1 MVHALSRQRASGGR
15 RYAGY
20 FSLSAA
26 LVCLGGCDTIGI
38 GTRVTDMGDGR
49 YQIVTSQADDV
60 GKANAAAARDRC
72 PGGYSVLQKGA
83 HAESFYGSVIRGS
96 DLATFW
102 IIRCASGK

>member
-1 MVHALSRQRASGGR
+1 MRHAAVLAVTG
-15 RYAGY
+15 
-20 FSLSAA
+20 A
-26 LVCLGGCDTIGI
+26 LVLLGGCNTIGI

-60 GKANAAAARDRC
+60 AKANAAAAREQC

-83 HAESFYGSVIRGS
+83 HAESFYGSVVRGS

-102 IIRCASGK
+102 TIRCASEK

>member
-1 MVHALSRQRASGGR
+1 MGHAPSRQHASGGR
-15 RYAGY
+15 RYPAY
-20 FSLSAA
+20 FAMSSA
-26 LVCLGGCDTIGI
+26 LILLGACNTIGI
-38 GTRVTDMGDGR
+38 GTRVTDLGDGR

-60 GKANAAAARDRC
+60 AKANAAAARDQC

-83 HAESFYGSVIRGS
+83 RAESFYGSVVRGS

>member
-1 MVHALSRQRASGGR
+1 MVHAPSRRRASGGR
-15 RYAGY
+15 SYAAY
-20 FSLSAA
+20 FAISATCA
-26 LVCLGGCDTIGI
+26 CLGGCNAIGI

-60 GKANAAAARDRC
+60 AKANAAAARDQC

>member
-1 MVHALSRQRASGGR
+1 MAHAPLRHSISGR
-15 RYAGY
+15 RNYPA
-20 FSLSAA
+20 FLA
-26 LVCLGGCDTIGI
+26 LIGALILLGGCNTIGI

-60 GKANAAAARDRC
+60 AKANAAAARDQC

-83 HAESFYGSVIRGS
+83 HAESFYGSVVRGS

-102 IIRCASGK
+102 IIRCAGSK